1 MNDSAVNEFLNAQ
14 KKSTATTYKTQ
25 IRNWLEFNG
34 KTGSELIEAKKAEK
48 NFETETS
55 LFAFKKWLIER
66 KNLAEGSAVSTLGA
80 IRGFYAYYR
89 VPLQLRRQESKKLN
103 SAARKTTDYLF
114 DKEDLARMALAG
126 DLKSRYVLLV
136 GKSVG
141 LRASDFLTFNYGT
154 FRSLKL
160 DSEAPIALGCMN
172 TIKENVRANP
182 FLDSDAVPIIRQ
194 ILESN
199 RETTI
204 EKEVKDEE
212 TGKLKKIQVTINK
225 DSDKILNDTEDNL
238 SVILQTLCK
247 KAGMEIDE
255 HGMIHGKRVRFH
267 NLRKYTID
275 HLSAYASESQW
286 KQIIGKAIQEGAYVS
301 TDQLRKI
308 FERAMSSMLING
320 NGAKVRKLIELE
332 NAMGQLEKENS
343 ALKTRIDLLQK
354 ENEKLRADMT
364 ETTKTL
370 TDLAERLIYIEK
382 KTKIRKPLYSS
393 TEPKL

>member
-1 MNDSAVNEFLNAQ
+1 LTTEMNDSAVNEFLNAQ
-14 KKSTATTYKTQ
+14 KKSTATTYKAQ

-34 KTGSELIEAKKAEK
+34 KTGLELIEAKKAEK

-55 LFAFKKWLIER
+55 LFAFKKWLVE
-66 KNLAEGSAVSTLGA
+66 KKGLAEGSAVSTLGA

-89 VPLQLRRQESKKLN
+89 IPLQLRRQESKKLN

-172 TIKENVRANP
+172 TIKENVKAFP
-182 FLDSDAVPIIRQ
+182 FLDADAVPIVKQ

-199 RETTI
+199 
-204 EKEVKDEE
+204 KDA
-212 TGKLKKIQVTINK
+212 K
-225 DSDKILNDTEDNL
+225 DSDRILTDTEDNL
-238 SVILQTLCK
+238 SVVLQTLCK

-255 HGMIHGKRVRFH
+255 HGCIHGKRVRFH
-267 NLRKYTID
+267 NLRKFTVD
-275 HLSAYASESQW
+275 HLSAFASESQW

-308 FERAMSSMLING
+308 FERAMPSMLING
-320 NGAKVRKLIELE
+320 NGAKVRKLMELE
-332 NAMGQLEKENS
+332 NAMSQLEKENA
-343 ALKTRIDLLQK
+343 ALKTRITLLQQV
-354 ENEKLRADMT
+354 
-364 ETTKTL
+364 
-370 TDLAERLIYIEK
+370 IEK
-382 KTKIRKPLYSS
+382 SIPKDTLKNAIHELTEEYKVGDFSLTIEKGKPMPTPLDRLMMGVLIKTAEKP
-393 TEPKL
+393 